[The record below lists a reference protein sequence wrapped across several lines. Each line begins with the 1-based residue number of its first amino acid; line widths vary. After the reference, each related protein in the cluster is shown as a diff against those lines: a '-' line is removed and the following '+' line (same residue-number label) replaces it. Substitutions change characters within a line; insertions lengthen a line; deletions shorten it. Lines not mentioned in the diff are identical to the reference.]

1 MVLLLEC
8 VAVTPSEVR
17 LQGKVSYLFSLPL
30 SDLDFV
36 LICLDIYISI
46 ECYRLSDLDCILSLV
61 LTLCFRSCYIAH
73 NQI

>member
-1 MVLLLEC
+1 

-30 SDLDFV
+30 SDLDFVLSFV